1 MTIGG
6 VITVAPQ
13 WQGKKGKT
21 QNIILNW
28 KRKAPWHSLAAVQSR
43 ECNPALQHPATQA
56 ADIITL
62 QGQCLPSA
70 AAIILSVLVYA
81 IQKSIQIPRLKT
93 LNPRKVFIK
102 SRVANNK
109 KTAVQSS
116 HPFWH
121 SIQHMGSELHN
132 KTVNIRV
139 DDLHAELPLD

>member
-1 MTIGG
+1 MAGE
-6 VITVAPQ
+6 
-13 WQGKKGKT
+13 KKGKT
-21 QNIILNW
+21 QNVILNW
-28 KRKAPWHSLAAVQSR
+28 KKKAPWHSLAAVQLR

-102 SRVANNK
+102 LRVANNK

-116 HPFWH
+116 HPFWAFH
-121 SIQHMGSELHN
+121 TTYGQ
-132 KTVNIRV
+132 
-139 DDLHAELPLD
+139 